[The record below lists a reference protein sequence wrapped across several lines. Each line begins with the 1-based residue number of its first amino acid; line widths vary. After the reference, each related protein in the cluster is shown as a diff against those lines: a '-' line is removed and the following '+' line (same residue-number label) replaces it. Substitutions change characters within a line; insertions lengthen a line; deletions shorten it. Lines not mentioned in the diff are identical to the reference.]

1 MTKSI
6 TRSIDACASH
16 YGENANEMRE
26 YLLNGEKN
34 ALAMNNRGP
43 IEFDEYGDLAQ
54 NIKSQYQEYGFYIFE
69 NVIDKKELAEI
80 EIELA
85 QLKKTFPL
93 EPYGKTTADGKPAL
107 GSDNQ
112 APNLIWS
119 KSLGDPL
126 GGTAIANGRHQVKL
140 FEPEAT
146 DDLPAFSP
154 FVLLGSLQFSES
166 CLRTYA
172 HPQLLKVAE
181 AINGKDFA
189 PFHECLFIKD
199 PGVGAAVSWH
209 QDGDTHWENENFD
222 QDIHGFNFMAQVFG
236 STAVNGVWVLPK
248 SHKVGRVDIKK
259 MVAEAGSERLI
270 GMVPL
275 ICNPG
280 DVVICNRQ
288 LLHGSFANSGFE
300 PRVTIN
306 FGFHKRSSVLGVM
319 GSGMHCE
326 AKVYDESLIEQRSK
340 VLGYAIDARKQ
351 HFPDE
356 TPYQYQPFVEAN
368 KTFDWDDQAKQEIK
382 DYNLLDL
389 SI

>member
-1 MTKSI
+1 
-6 TRSIDACASH
+6 
-16 YGENANEMRE
+16 
-26 YLLNGEKN
+26 
-34 ALAMNNRGP
+34 
-43 IEFDEYGDLAQ
+43 
-54 NIKSQYQEYGFYIFE
+54 
-69 NVIDKKELAEI
+69 
-80 EIELA
+80 
-85 QLKKTFPL
+85 
-93 EPYGKTTADGKPAL
+93 
-107 GSDNQ
+107 
-112 APNLIWS
+112 
-119 KSLGDPL
+119 
-126 GGTAIANGRHQVKL
+126 
-140 FEPEAT
+140 
-146 DDLPAFSP
+146 
-154 FVLLGSLQFSES
+154 
-166 CLRTYA
+166 
-172 HPQLLKVAE
+172 
-181 AINGKDFA
+181 
-189 PFHECLFIKD
+189 
-199 PGVGAAVSWH
+199 
-209 QDGDTHWENENFD
+209 
-222 QDIHGFNFMAQVFG
+222 MAQVFG